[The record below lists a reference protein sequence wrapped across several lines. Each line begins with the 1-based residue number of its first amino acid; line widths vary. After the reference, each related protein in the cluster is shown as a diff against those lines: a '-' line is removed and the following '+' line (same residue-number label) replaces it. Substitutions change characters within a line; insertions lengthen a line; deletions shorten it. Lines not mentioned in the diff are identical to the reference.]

1 MKKINLFLYIVIII
15 NILAMII
22 LLFKQEPE
30 MNHYEL
36 EIENLEEF
44 TDVYGQGVAI
54 DRYKEFIKILAEDNL
69 PSLYVDTQG
78 MDESKRK
85 EYYQEKQEILKN
97 NYSIQSYEDF
107 NSIYNQMGIFSNPN
121 IRLKKVKIIKNSC
134 KMEEEYTQTAVELR
148 YSHFKKL
155 KLYVYVANV
164 MTNDKPMFII
174 KAYN

>member
-22 LLFKQEPE
+22 LLFRQEPE
-30 MNHYEL
+30 MNNYEL

-85 EYYQEKQEILKN
+85 EY
-97 NYSIQSYEDF
+97 
-107 NSIYNQMGIFSNPN
+107 
-121 IRLKKVKIIKNSC
+121 
-134 KMEEEYTQTAVELR
+134 
-148 YSHFKKL
+148 
-155 KLYVYVANV
+155 
-164 MTNDKPMFII
+164 
-174 KAYN
+174 